1 MKDYIVREIWVIK
14 TKYIHI
20 LFTIKIP
27 PRHKF
32 DLYISGLGYFLIHH
46 LFDFSYLMVSENN
59 NNAPISQKKKRYSP
73 FFFIRSPTPE
83 IESPFTYRYQE
94 TEGEANF
101 INTDGRDMSQLVEPG
116 GPEPG
121 TKIQFRGSPRLFIKG
136 YWHCKFAKLGPHWI
150 TLVVILVGMGNF

>member
-1 MKDYIVREIWVIK
+1 
-14 TKYIHI
+14 
-20 LFTIKIP
+20 
-27 PRHKF
+27 
-32 DLYISGLGYFLIHH
+32 
-46 LFDFSYLMVSENN
+46 MVSESK

-101 INTDGRDMSQLVEPG
+101 IKTDGREMSQLVEHG

-121 TKIQFRGSPRLFIKG
+121 KYKNTI
-136 YWHCKFAKLGPHWI
+136 
-150 TLVVILVGMGNF
+150 

>member
-1 MKDYIVREIWVIK
+1 
-14 TKYIHI
+14 
-20 LFTIKIP
+20 
-27 PRHKF
+27 
-32 DLYISGLGYFLIHH
+32 
-46 LFDFSYLMVSENN
+46 MVSESK

-83 IESPFTYRYQE
+83 TEEPKIESPIAYRYQE

-121 TKIQFRGSPRLFIKG
+121 TKIYLTCLHVHCTYSTIILLIVIHVPDKGLCPFESRHRVVLPRNRIIYLCMLLFYQYVDSFLCYFFLYICM
-136 YWHCKFAKLGPHWI
+136 Y
-150 TLVVILVGMGNF
+150 VINLLECF

>member
-1 MKDYIVREIWVIK
+1 
-14 TKYIHI
+14 
-20 LFTIKIP
+20 
-27 PRHKF
+27 
-32 DLYISGLGYFLIHH
+32 
-46 LFDFSYLMVSENN
+46 MVSESK

-83 IESPFTYRYQE
+83 TEEPKIESPIAYRYQE

-121 TKIQFRGSPRLFIKG
+121 TKNIQCYLSKG
-136 YWHCKFAKLGPHWI
+136 IHTDLIISFWNW
-150 TLVVILVGMGNF
+150 

>member
-1 MKDYIVREIWVIK
+1 MTENTSV
-14 TKYIHI
+14 
-20 LFTIKIP
+20 
-27 PRHKF
+27 
-32 DLYISGLGYFLIHH
+32 LGYLLIHH
-46 LFDFSYLMVSENN
+46 LFDFSYLMVSESK

-101 INTDGRDMSQLVEPG
+101 IKTDGREMSQLVEHG

-136 YWHCKFAKLGPHWI
+136 YCRISVLSTDRMQLDLYAKGFPFYGV
-150 TLVVILVGMGNF
+150 TLTYADSAHF

>member
-1 MKDYIVREIWVIK
+1 
-14 TKYIHI
+14 
-20 LFTIKIP
+20 
-27 PRHKF
+27 
-32 DLYISGLGYFLIHH
+32 
-46 LFDFSYLMVSENN
+46 MVSESK

-83 IESPFTYRYQE
+83 AEVESPIEYRYQE

-121 TKIQFRGSPRLFIKG
+121 TKI
-136 YWHCKFAKLGPHWI
+136 
-150 TLVVILVGMGNF
+150 